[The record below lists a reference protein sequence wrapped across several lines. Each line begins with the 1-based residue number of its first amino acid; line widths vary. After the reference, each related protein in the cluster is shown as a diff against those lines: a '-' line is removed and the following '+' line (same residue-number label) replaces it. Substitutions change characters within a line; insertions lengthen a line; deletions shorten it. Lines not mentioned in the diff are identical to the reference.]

1 MDERIQPGSPEELR
15 RFSGLQA
22 RLPALFREVL
32 GDPAA
37 PRTVVVVPA
46 LSLDP
51 DQLARI
57 AGTVHYEERHL
68 SMLLLLRMPA
78 TRLVYV
84 TSQPLHP
91 TIVDYYLGMLHGVP
105 PEHAR
110 RRLVLVSA
118 FDGTPGSL
126 SAKLLS
132 RPRLLRRL
140 REAIGDPAVAH
151 LSVFN
156 SSPLERS
163 LAVALGIPLYACNP
177 DLSALGGKSG
187 ARRVFRDAGIPH
199 PDGAEALRDAGDV
212 TGALAGLRARQP
224 GLRKAV
230 VKLDEGFSGEGNAV
244 FSFDGAPDDPGE
256 LRRWVARELPR
267 RLRFTAAGEDWEH
280 YAAKL
285 ADCQGIVEAWLEGED
300 KRSPSVQYRISPLG
314 DIECLSTHDQV
325 LGGDSGQVFLG
336 SRFPA
341 CKDYAPLIARLG
353 QPVAEQLRDRGVI
366 GRFALDFVVARDG
379 AGWRADAIEI
389 NLRKG
394 GTTFPFQML
403 QLLAGGQYDPEE
415 GVYTTRDGRIRSYYA
430 TDNLVSEAYRRL
442 TPEDVVDIAIEES
455 LHYDAAAE
463 RGIAFSL
470 LGCVAEY
477 GKLGI
482 TAIDAT
488 RAQADALYRQAVAT
502 LDAAAV
508 GPPQR

>member
-1 MDERIQPGSPEELR
+1 VNERIQPGSPEELR
-15 RFSGLQA
+15 RFAELQA
-22 RLPALFREVL
+22 RLPALFRDVMS
-32 GDPAA
+32 DPAS

-51 DQLARI
+51 DQLSRI

-84 TSQPLHP
+84 TSQPLHAP
-91 TIVDYYLGMLHGVP
+91 IVDYYLGMLQGVP
-105 PEHAR
+105 PGHAR
-110 RRLVLVSA
+110 KRLVLVSA

-126 SAKLLS
+126 TGKLLS
-132 RPRLLRRL
+132 RPRLLGRL
-140 REAIGDPAVAH
+140 RRAIGDRSVAH

-163 LAVALGIPLYACNP
+163 LAVALGIPLYACDP

-187 ARRVFRDAGIPH
+187 ARRVFREADIPH
-199 PDGAEALRDAGDV
+199 PDGSEGLRDSGDVIEALV
-212 TGALAGLRARQP
+212 ALKRRHP
-224 GLRKAV
+224 DLRKAV
-230 VKLDEGFSGEGNAV
+230 VKLDEGFSGEGNAT
-244 FSFDGAPDDPGE
+244 FSFDGAPSGTDA
-256 LRRWVARELPR
+256 LRAWVGNALPR
-267 RLRFTAAGEDWEH
+267 RLTFTAANEAWEQ
-280 YAAKL
+280 YSAKL
-285 ADCQGIVEAWLEGED
+285 ADHQGIVEAWVEGAD
-300 KRSPSVQYRISPLG
+300 KRSPSAQYRISPLG

-325 LGGDSGQVFLG
+325 LGGASGQVFLG

-341 CKDYAPLIARLG
+341 CKGYAPQIARLG
-353 QPVAEQLRDRGVI
+353 QRVAKRLRDRGVI
-366 GRFALDFVVARDG
+366 GRFAVDFVVVRED
-379 AGWRADAIEI
+379 AGWRAEAIEI

-415 GVYTTRDGRIRSYYA
+415 GAHTTRDGRIRCYYA
-430 TDNLVSEAYRRL
+430 TDNLVNDAYRRL

-455 LHYDAAAE
+455 LHYDAATE

-488 RAQADALYRQAVAT
+488 RAQADALYRQAVSA
-502 LDAAAV
+502 LDAAA
-508 GPPQR
+508 G

>member
-1 MDERIQPGSPEELR
+1 MDEQIHPGSPEELR
-15 RFSGLQA
+15 RFAALQA
-22 RLPALFREVL
+22 RLQPLFRDVL
-32 GDPAA
+32 SDPSA

-84 TSQPLHP
+84 TSQPLHAP
-91 TIVDYYLGMLHGVP
+91 IVDYYLGMLQGVP

-110 RRLVLVSA
+110 RRLVLMSA
-118 FDGTPGSL
+118 YDGTAGSL
-126 SAKLLS
+126 TSKLLS
-132 RPRLLRRL
+132 RPKLLARLRR
-140 REAIGDPAVAH
+140 AIGDPSVAH

-163 LAVALGIPLYACNP
+163 LAVALGIPLYACDP

-187 ARRVFRDAGIPH
+187 ARQVFKDADIPH
-199 PDGAEALRDAGDV
+199 PDGSEGLRDAADVAEALA
-212 TGALAGLRARQP
+212 ALKARAP

-244 FSFDGAPDDPGE
+244 FSFDGAPDGAGE
-256 LRRWVARELPR
+256 LRAWVQRELPR
-267 RLRFTAAGEDWEH
+267 RLRFAAGIDDWDH
-280 YAAKL
+280 YRAKL
-285 ADCQGIVEAWLEGED
+285 ADCQGIVEAWVEGED
-300 KRSPSVQYRISPLG
+300 KHSPSVQYRISPLG

-341 CKDYAPLIARLG
+341 SREYAPLIARLG
-353 QPVAEQLRDRGVI
+353 QRVATQLRERGVM
-366 GRFALDFVVARDG
+366 GRFALDYVVAREG
-379 AGWRADAIEI
+379 AGWRAEAIEI

-403 QLLAGGQYDPEE
+403 QLLAGGRYDPEE
-415 GVYTTRDGRIRSYYA
+415 GVFTTRDGRIRCYYA

-442 TPEDVVDIAIEES
+442 TPEDVVDVAIEGS
-455 LHYDAAAE
+455 LHYDPATE

-470 LGCVAEY
+470 LGCVSEY

-488 RAQADALYRQAVAT
+488 RAQADALYRQSVAA
-502 LDAAAV
+502 LDAAA
-508 GPPQR
+508 G